1 MMSLA
6 EIGAA
11 TQAIEVFGHAQ
22 LDGVTTDSRKNCAS
36 KLFVALNGPNFD
48 GHDYV
53 EAAVKGEASAVMV
66 HRPYTGSLPAVRV
79 RDTSEALLE
88 LGRAWRQKYPVPTVG
103 VTGSAGKTTVKE
115 MLGAIMSLTGQG
127 VVTAGNLNNH
137 IGVPLTLTRLG
148 AGDQYAVIEMGMSN
162 RGEIS
167 RLSKITRPN
176 VAIITNAGAAHL
188 EGLGSV
194 DEVAKAK
201 AEIFEGLQKGGVAVI
216 NADDSYADFWKK
228 MAGSNKQVT
237 FGQSPDADI
246 RVTLMEETPSGQ
258 KLSMTLEKQ
267 ELNIHLPLT
276 GLHNALNAAAA
287 AAAAR
292 AIGVSFEHIVKGLE
306 SLRAISGRS
315 NVLQVNGFTLI
326 DDAYN
331 ANPLSMNAAIEML
344 VAQKGERRIL
354 ALGDMAEL
362 GADEVEAHAALG
374 RYIALQ
380 PISAV
385 YAVGDLMESTVA
397 AVGEQAKHFST
408 KQLLLE
414 CLRRELTLGDV
425 VLVKGSRSAGME
437 EIVDGLTAESV
448 QVH

>member
-6 EIGAA
+6 EIGVA
-11 TQAIEVFGHAQ
+11 TKAIEVFGHAQ
-22 LDGVTTDSRKNCAS
+22 LNGVTTDSRKNCAS

-48 GHDYV
+48 GHDYI
-53 EAAVKGEASAVMV
+53 EAAVKAEASAVMV
-66 HRPYTGSLPAVRV
+66 HRAYTGSLPAVRV
-79 RDTSEALLE
+79 SDTSEALLE
-88 LGRAWRQKYPVPTVG
+88 LGRAWREKYPVSTVG

-115 MLGAIMSLTGQG
+115 MLGTILSLTGQG
-127 VVTAGNLNNH
+127 VVTKGNLNNH

-201 AEIFEGLQKGGVAVI
+201 AEIFEGLQEDGVAVI
-216 NADDSYADFWKK
+216 NADDSFADYWKK
-228 MAGSNKQVT
+228 VAGSNRQVT
-237 FGQSPDADI
+237 FGFSAESDI
-246 RVTLMEETPSGQ
+246 CVKLLEELAAGQ
-258 KLSMTLEKQ
+258 KLSVELENR
-267 ELNIHLPLT
+267 ELCIRLPLS
-276 GLHNALNAAAA
+276 GSHNALNAAAA
-287 AAAAR
+287 IAAAR
-292 AIGVSFEHIVKGLE
+292 AVNVSFELIVEGLE
-306 SLRAISGRS
+306 SLKPIVGRS
-315 NVLQVNGFTLI
+315 NVLQTNGITLI

-331 ANPLSMNAAIEML
+331 ANPLSMNAAVDML
-344 VAQKGERRIL
+344 VAQKGVRHIV

-362 GADEVEAHAALG
+362 GRGEVEAHAALG

-385 YAVGDLMESTVA
+385 YAVGKLMEATVA
-397 AVGEQAKHFST
+397 AIGERASHFSN
-408 KQLLLE
+408 KRIMLE
-414 CLRRELTLGDV
+414 CLRRELKAGDV

-437 EIVDGLTAESV
+437 EIVDGLMVESV
-448 QVH
+448 QAH